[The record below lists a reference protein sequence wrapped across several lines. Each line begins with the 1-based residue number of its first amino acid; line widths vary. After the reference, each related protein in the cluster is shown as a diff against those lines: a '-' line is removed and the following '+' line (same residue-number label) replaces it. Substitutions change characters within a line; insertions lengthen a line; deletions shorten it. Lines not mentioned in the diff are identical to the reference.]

1 MPVATQDRQP
11 VPDAVDLYRV
21 RDDLAES
28 YHPANAFERM
38 LLSQMAQFW
47 LRLQRALD
55 AEARYL
61 QSHDILDAIA
71 GDFKTY
77 RAVTRFVA
85 ECDRAWRSAKWNL
98 EKAQTTRL
106 RTDTSSPNARRRPIE
121 LPSTTA
127 TATATANSELPYPTP
142 VPAGES
148 VRAGRPVPSPSG

>member
-1 MPVATQDRQP
+1 MSAAAQDRQP
-11 VPDAVDLYRV
+11 VPDTVDLYCV
-21 RDDLAES
+21 RDDLAQQ

-61 QSHDILDAIA
+61 QSHDLLDAIA

-98 EKAQTTRL
+98 EKAQSTRK
-106 RTDTSSPNARRRPIE
+106 RTATSSPNACRRPVE
-121 LPSTTA
+121 LPSA
-127 TATATANSELPYPTP
+127 VAMANSAPPHPAP

-148 VRAGRPVPSPSG
+148 VPVDRPVPPRSG